1 MPFPSIVQLPPN
13 RVRRTYQ
20 GGEILDAIETG
31 TQGVD
36 GNRPEDWIGSCT
48 PSVNPGMEAIADE
61 GLSRLADGSSL
72 AACIAANPE
81 AVLGR
86 SVEPRPRF
94 LLKLLDA
101 AVRLPMQAHPTSV
114 FARERLGKPFGKFEA
129 YVVLS
134 VRPGSPGNLLL
145 GFQRPPTKAEWR
157 RIVLEQDL
165 TAMHAC
171 FDPIPVTPGE
181 VWIVP
186 GGLPHAIGAGLTLIE
201 AMEPSDLVVRCEASG
216 PGINVPPTARYMGV
230 DPDLALEI
238 FDFTPWPLEAVKA
251 KLRCTPRQIRQGPG
265 WTEDELVG
273 LGHTPCFTL
282 TRHTVRTSCTIPLE
296 KRLHIGVVTAGI
308 GIISAEGQTVKVRPG
323 SRLLLPA
330 KTQALDFIIEEN
342 PLTIVW
348 CHEERMA
355 HDKPN
360 QEGIP

>member
-1 MPFPSIVQLPPN
+1 MPFPAIALLSPN

-20 GGEILDAIETG
+20 GGGILDAIETG
-31 TQGVD
+31 TQGPD

-48 PSVNPGMEAIADE
+48 PAVNPGMDLIAHE
-61 GLSRLADGSSL
+61 GLSRLADGSLL
-72 AACIAANPE
+72 ADNIAANPGV
-81 AVLGR
+81 VLGR

-101 AVRLPMQAHPTSV
+101 AVRLPMQAHPTSD
-114 FARERLGKPFGKFEA
+114 FAQKRLGKPFGKFEA

-165 TAMHAC
+165 KAMHAC

-216 PGINVPPTARYMGV
+216 PGINVPPAARYMGV

-238 FDFTPWPLEAVKA
+238 FDFTPWPLDAVKA
-251 KLRCTPRQIRQGPG
+251 TFRCTPRQIRQGPG

-273 LGHTPCFTL
+273 PGHTPCFTL
-282 TRHTVRTSCTIPLE
+282 TRHTVTTSCTIPLE
-296 KRLHIGVVTAGI
+296 KRLHIGVVTAGS
-308 GIISAEGQTVKVRPG
+308 GSISAGDHVIVVRPG
-323 SRLLLPA
+323 SRLLIPA
-330 KTQALDFIIEEN
+330 HTQGISVTMDGS
-342 PLTIVW
+342 PLNLVW
-348 CHEERMA
+348 CHEE
-355 HDKPN
+355 
-360 QEGIP
+360 